1 MKHLLIG
8 MMLCI
13 AALGAKAESLYDAC
27 ENIPGISTTY
37 VSKVLLGAAQNQVYM
52 YPQGMNLNHIVG
64 KLDGIQV
71 LEGEKKAATALRDKA
86 RPILDK
92 GGYDLLLR
100 NRDEGEVSEMLS
112 LAGVSEPLIP
122 PHRPIYNSSLLT
134 AIYRFASLQSDGCP
148 MQVKSAVCTYV
159 LPLSFKPENLR
170 N

>member
-8 MMLCI
+8 IMLCI

-27 ENIPGISTTY
+27 ENITGISTTY

-52 YPQGMNLNHIVG
+52 YPQGMSLNRIVG

-86 RPILDK
+86 RPLLDK

-100 NRDEGEVSEMLS
+100 NRDEGEVSEILFRK
-112 LAGVSEPLIP
+112 LGNGRSECVVYDYDPDDGGELNIV
-122 PHRPIYNSSLLT
+122 IFTGTFTLQDLT
-134 AIYRFASLQSDGCP
+134 LQGATAKERLDA
-148 MQVKSAVCTYV
+148 KR
-159 LPLSFKPENLR
+159 L
-170 N
+170 

>member
-8 MMLCI
+8 IMLCI

-71 LEGEKKAATALRDKA
+71 LEGEKKPQPPCATKHVPFSTKVATTSFCATATKA
-86 RPILDK
+86 RFPK
-92 GGYDLLLR
+92 SSSASSATAAANVWSTTTTLR
-100 NRDEGEVSEMLS
+100 T
-112 LAGVSEPLIP
+112 AA
-122 PHRPIYNSSLLT
+122 NSIS
-134 AIYRFASLQSDGCP
+134 
-148 MQVKSAVCTYV
+148 
-159 LPLSFKPENLR
+159 
-170 N
+170 

>member
-1 MKHLLIG
+1 MMKKLILA
-8 MMLCI
+8 MLMAA
-13 AALGAKAESLYDAC
+13 AALGAKAKSLYDAC

-71 LEGEKKAATALRDKA
+71 LEGEKKAATALRNKA

-100 NRDEGEVSEMLS
+100 NRDEGEVSEILFRK
-112 LAGVSEPLIP
+112 LGNGRSECVVYY
-122 PHRPIYNSSLLT
+122 YNPEDGGELNIVIFT
-134 AIYRFASLQSDGCP
+134 GTFTLQDITPQG
-148 MQVKSAVCTYV
+148 K
-159 LPLSFKPENLR
+159 
-170 N
+170 